1 MTKEMLA
8 DIIGYAAS
16 AITVL
21 TFLPQVIKTWK
32 EKSAKDVSLMMFII
46 AIANEVLWITW
57 GILINNKIVIITN
70 VLMVIMASTMVF
82 LKLKYNKVGN

>member
-1 MTKEMLA
+1 MTKELLA
-8 DIIGYAAS
+8 DFIGYAAS

-46 AIANEVLWITW
+46 AIVNEVLWITW

>member
-1 MTKEMLA
+1 MTKELIA
-8 DIIGYAAS
+8 DIVGYAAS

-46 AIANEVLWITW
+46 AIVNEVLWITW
-57 GILINNKIVIITN
+57 GVLINNKIVIITN
-70 VLMVIMASTMVF
+70 VVMVIMASTMVF